1 MLLLVINMTKRTR
14 IAIVISLIYE
24 LVLFVVLDANRES
37 DEPVLWILFS
47 IPVIAYW
54 LYKFVKAGE

>member
-1 MLLLVINMTKRTR
+1 MFSLNITKRTR

-24 LVLFVVLDANRES
+24 LVLFVLLDANYES
-37 DEPVLWILFS
+37 DEPVSWIIFS

-54 LYKFVKAGE
+54 LYKFVKAGK

>member
-1 MLLLVINMTKRTR
+1 MTKRTR

-24 LVLFVVLDANRES
+24 LVLFVILDGSNDS
-37 DEPVLWILFS
+37 DEPVFWIVFS

-54 LYKFVKAGE
+54 LYKFVKAGK

>member
-1 MLLLVINMTKRTR
+1 MTKRDR

-24 LVLFVVLDANRES
+24 LVLFVILDENGDS
-37 DEPVLWILFS
+37 DEPVLWIFFS

-54 LYKFVKAGE
+54 LYKFIKSGE

>member
-1 MLLLVINMTKRTR
+1 MGKRTR

-24 LVLFVVLDANRES
+24 LALFILLDMYGS
-37 DEPVLWILFS
+37 IDEPVVWIIYS

-54 LYKFVKAGE
+54 LYKFIKSGEEVI

>member
-1 MLLLVINMTKRTR
+1 MFSLNITKRTR

-24 LVLFVVLDANRES
+24 LVLFVLLDESGES
-37 DEPVLWILFS
+37 DEPVLWIIFS

>member
-1 MLLLVINMTKRTR
+1 MFLLNITKRTR

-24 LVLFVVLDANRES
+24 LVLFVMLDESGES
-37 DEPVLWILFS
+37 DEPVLWIIFS

-54 LYKFVKAGE
+54 LYKFVKSGE